1 MARRSRPVPYR
12 IEFTPAAA
20 RQLRKLRPDVRKRV
34 GTKIDAL
41 ASDPRPPGAEKLEAQ
56 DGLLRVRAGDYRI
69 VYTVADDVILVV
81 IVKIG
86 HRADIYKALRQ
97 RR

>member
-1 MARRSRPVPYR
+1 MAKRSRPLPYR

-20 RQLRKLRPDVRKRV
+20 RQLRKLTPEVRKRV
-34 GTKIDAL
+34 SARIDAL
-41 ASDPRPPGAEKLEAQ
+41 ASDPRPAGTEKLGAE
-56 DGLLRVRAGDYRI
+56 DGLYRVRAGDYRI
-69 VYTVADDVILVV
+69 VYTVADDVVLVV

>member
-1 MARRSRPVPYR
+1 MARRSRPGPYR
-12 IEFTPAAA
+12 IEFSPAAA
-20 RQLRKLRPDVRKRV
+20 RQLRKLPPDVRKRV

-41 ASDPRPPGAEKLEAQ
+41 ASDPRPPGTEKLEGQ

-86 HRADIYKALRQ
+86 HRADIYKALRK

>member
-1 MARRSRPVPYR
+1 
-12 IEFTPAAA
+12 
-20 RQLRKLRPDVRKRV
+20 V

-41 ASDPRPPGAEKLEAQ
+41 SSDPRPPGAEKLEGQ

-81 IVKIG
+81 IGKIG